1 MDNNRYT
8 SPTSSLHP
16 LALVLAVLSALVL
29 TLNGLRLLHLLP
41 DAEPLRLLAPAGAT
55 LGFLALATVLA
66 LVVRTYPGAGVATV
80 VTGLL
85 AVLMT
90 AMLAGIELI
99 THYVLSVLPGAQR
112 QEVLAGPLMAVLVV
126 ASFGFILAM
135 WAFGGLLV
143 ARRQVA
149 WPPVAVLAVGAA
161 LVGLRVALPEA
172 APAVGVILTGIGI
185 VGLVSSVGRR
195 SSQELATA
203 R

>member
-8 SPTSSLHP
+8 PSTSSLYP
-16 LALVLAVLSALVL
+16 LAVVLAALSALVL

-55 LGFLALATVLA
+55 LGFLALAAVLA
-66 LVVRTYPGAGVATV
+66 LVVRTYPRAGVATV
-80 VTGLL
+80 VTGL
-85 AVLMT
+85 
-90 AMLAGIELI
+90 LAGIELI

-135 WAFGGLLV
+135 WAFGGLLA

-161 LVGLRVALPEA
+161 LVGLRAALPEA

-195 SSQELATA
+195 SSQELATV